1 MGERGKR
8 QWTLD
13 LFRYLP
19 LYPWLLTAVYPAV
32 WEARRTMP
40 VNTYETMLLL
50 DPTKVSSDSEG
61 VLKQL
66 HALWERHEATILV
79 SRPWDYNHKLAYPIR
94 KFKKG
99 AYHVIY
105 YQQDSQKQRELD
117 RDIKL
122 QEGLVLRHLT
132 IRLHPKWV
140 DAMLSVAREDG
151 STAFALRGMR
161 EDVPLTDDA
170 TSSSSTDA
178 IPSEAPP
185 PPPPATPSRRTRRS
199 AEAAD

>member
-1 MGERGKR
+1 
-8 QWTLD
+8 
-13 LFRYLP
+13 
-19 LYPWLLTAVYPAV
+19 
-32 WEARRTMP
+32 MP

-50 DPTKVSSDSEG
+50 DPTKVSTDSEG
-61 VLKQL
+61 VLKHL
-66 HALWERHEATILV
+66 HALWERHEAKILV

-140 DAMLSVAREDG
+140 DAMLNVAREDH

-161 EDVPLTDDA
+161 EDVPLAEDVPPSA
-170 TSSSSTDA
+170 TPDSGA
-178 IPSEAPP
+178 AEAPP
-185 PPPPATPSRRTRRS
+185 ASTPTPAPTPAPTRRSRRS
-199 AEAAD
+199 AEGADKSE

>member
-1 MGERGKR
+1 
-8 QWTLD
+8 
-13 LFRYLP
+13 
-19 LYPWLLTAVYPAV
+19 
-32 WEARRTMP
+32 MP

-50 DPTKVSSDSEG
+50 DPTKISADSEG
-61 VLKQL
+61 ALKQL
-66 HALWERHEATILV
+66 HALWERHEAKILI

-140 DAMLSVAREDG
+140 DAMLSVAREDS
-151 STAFALRGMR
+151 STTFALRGMR
-161 EDVPLTDDA
+161 EDVPLTEESTTSPSPDGGA
-170 TSSSSTDA
+170 AEAPSSS
-178 IPSEAPP
+178 PP
-185 PPPPATPSRRTRRS
+185 PPGRRSRRS
-199 AEAAD
+199 AEGPERSE

>member
-1 MGERGKR
+1 
-8 QWTLD
+8 
-13 LFRYLP
+13 
-19 LYPWLLTAVYPAV
+19 
-32 WEARRTMP
+32 MP
-40 VNTYETMLLL
+40 VQTYETMLLL
-50 DPTKVSSDSEG
+50 DPNKVSNDSDG

-66 HALWERHEATILV
+66 HALWERHEAVILV

-94 KFKKG
+94 KLKKG

-140 DAMLSVAREDG
+140 DAMLAVAREDQ

-161 EDVPLTDDA
+161 EDLPLIEEPMSVSA
-170 TSSSSTDA
+170 
-178 IPSEAPP
+178 SEAATTAAEVAA
-185 PPPPATPSRRTRRS
+185 PAPSRRSRRS
-199 AEAAD
+199 AEAADKDKME

>member
-1 MGERGKR
+1 
-8 QWTLD
+8 
-13 LFRYLP
+13 
-19 LYPWLLTAVYPAV
+19 
-32 WEARRTMP
+32 MP

-50 DPTKVSSDSEG
+50 DPNKVSNDNDA

-66 HALWERHEATILV
+66 HALWERHGATILV
-79 SRPWDYNHKLAYPIR
+79 SRAWDYNHKLAYPIR

-117 RDIKL
+117 RDLKL

-140 DAMLSVAREDG
+140 DAMLAVAREDH

-161 EDVPLTDDA
+161 EELPLGEESLMGNPVDETVAA
-170 TSSSSTDA
+170 TA
-178 IPSEAPP
+178 EALS
-185 PPPPATPSRRTRRS
+185 PAPSRQTRR
-199 AEAAD
+199 AAPEKPE

>member
-1 MGERGKR
+1 
-8 QWTLD
+8 
-13 LFRYLP
+13 
-19 LYPWLLTAVYPAV
+19 
-32 WEARRTMP
+32 MP
-40 VNTYETMLLL
+40 MNTYETLLLL

-161 EDVPLTDDA
+161 EDVTLSDEA
-170 TSSSSTDA
+170 TSSSPTDA
-178 IPSEAPP
+178 TTPSELPAS
-185 PPPPATPSRRTRRS
+185 PPATPSRRTRRS
-199 AEAAD
+199 AEAANKAELS